1 MEMGSITYLASNITP
16 DFEVIRQEKGSRDFR
31 KADECHF
38 SLVYAMNI
46 YSLHQINLALSKI

>member
-1 MEMGSITYLASNITP
+1 MGSITHLASNITP